1 MIGDTN
7 LKKFKITESSTLR
20 KSEPLEVLELINTSS
35 KQISLFP
42 KFEEFI
48 NSKPKQ
54 LFPLILN
61 GLRNSKIIKIE
72 KIKSEEYRLL
82 ENSKFWNELA
92 LIYLKNKQYEK
103 GSRIFDEML
112 KIGASDSATLNNYAV
127 AILNRMM
134 ASGRIYPEL
143 LDKVKEYLIKAF
155 AYDVPKHNKL
165 IEGALAPAFK
175 NLIFI
180 RSIESDLFLQRGELF
195 TSFLLGWI
203 SIEMSLIRMW
213 LRYLKD
219 KNFSTSKR
227 ESLVKWDISIIIETL
242 FLVGLLSQNM
252 KNDIDCLRTFRNQV
266 VHGVIIQPEKGQV
279 KKCMT
284 LSRDLFLKDT

>member
-1 MIGDTN
+1 M
-7 LKKFKITESSTLR
+7 KKSKITEISTLR
-20 KSEPLEVLELINTSS
+20 KSEPLEVLELINNSNRQKS
-35 KQISLFP
+35 IFP

-48 NSKPKQ
+48 NSNPKQ
-54 LFPLILN
+54 LVPLILK
-61 GLRNSKIIKIE
+61 GIRNSKIINIE

-92 LIYLKNKQYEK
+92 LIYLKNKQDKKSSE
-103 GSRIFDEML
+103 IFDEML
-112 KIGASDSATLNNYAV
+112 KVGASDSATLNNYAV
-127 AILNRMM
+127 AILNPMIHSR
-134 ASGRIYPEL
+134 RINPEL
-143 LDKVKEYLIKAF
+143 FDKVKEYLIKAF
-155 AYDVPKHNKL
+155 TYDVPKQNKL

-175 NLIFI
+175 NLILI

-203 SIEMSLIRMW
+203 AIEMSLIRMW

-227 ESLVKWDISIIIETL
+227 ESLAKWDISIITETL
-242 FLVGLLSQNM
+242 FMVGLLDQNM

-266 VHGVIIQPEKGQV
+266 VHGVIIHPEKGQV